1 MARLRCVPDWLRN
14 RPAAPARQLREDCH
28 TPEVQIN
35 PADLGLDGGF
45 AVYDSHGVRLGKV
58 QGSLDWGAS
67 ADSRALAAFEGKGH
81 PFVAVFVR
89 SPSDHALDLCLPKKR
104 FCWKYE

>member
-1 MARLRCVPDWLRN
+1 MKQTFVFAFLLAGVSFATQAWALVLCTSITSGGALQV
-14 RPAAPARQLREDCH
+14 REDCH

-67 ADSRALAAFEGKGH
+67 ADSRALADAGRWTGTGRQAFVV
-81 PFVAVFVR
+81 P
-89 SPSDHALDLCLPKKR
+89 
-104 FCWKYE
+104 